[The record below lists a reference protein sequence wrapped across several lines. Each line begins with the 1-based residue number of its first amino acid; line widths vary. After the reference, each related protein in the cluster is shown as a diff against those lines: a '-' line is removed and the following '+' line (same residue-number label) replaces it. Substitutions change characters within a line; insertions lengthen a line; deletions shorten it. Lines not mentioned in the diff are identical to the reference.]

1 MYCYTFSL
9 DLHVLSAPPAFV
21 LSQDQTL
28 KKFRSDAH
36 TRAATSI
43 HLTSYSLYSV
53 VKEQTPK
60 RGSETHRSG
69 RELGTLHNR
78 QDHCQ
83 GTKTDS
89 QVWSRKRL
97 GRADCTTSLLARPSN
112 ERDNTGNR
120 LACLGVMKIS
130 RRNMLKAGSFGL
142 LAGMTGG
149 CDAVGGIFGRMFAIP
164 PRETTYFTPNSKFYV
179 VNYADS
185 VVKVAREVNIEQWR
199 LTVKGEVKKP
209 LSLGWRDILN
219 RDSFDQ
225 VSTLMC
231 IDTLPGGDSLGNA
244 LWRGISLKEL
254 LKEAGADE
262 EIARDVV
269 FRANDGYDD
278 SIPYTRAMQDDVML
292 AYLMNGEK
300 LPKEHGFPL
309 RLLVPGLYGIKNV
322 KWITEIEVYAGD
334 YQGYWQR
341 KGWTDDGTIKIFSRI
356 DSPGHY
362 QTLRGPE
369 QIFRGIAFGG
379 PNSISKVE
387 LSFDNG
393 QTWNECGLETPQSPY
408 SWVIWNYAWRPPK
421 RGKYQTV
428 VRATDTKG
436 QLQIAEIVRPQ
447 PAGASGLH
455 TIITDIEQI

>member
-1 MYCYTFSL
+1 MRLSRRT
-9 DLHVLSAPPAFV
+9 VLKA
-21 LSQDQTL
+21 
-28 KKFRSDAH
+28 
-36 TRAATSI
+36 
-43 HLTSYSLYSV
+43 
-53 VKEQTPK
+53 
-60 RGSETHRSG
+60 SG
-69 RELGTLHNR
+69 LGTLAA
-78 QDHCQ
+78 
-83 GTKTDS
+83 
-89 QVWSRKRL
+89 L
-97 GRADCTTSLLARPSN
+97 
-112 ERDNTGNR
+112 
-120 LACLGVMKIS
+120 
-130 RRNMLKAGSFGL
+130 
-142 LAGMTGG
+142 TGG

-199 LTVKGEVKKP
+199 LIVKGEVKKP

-262 EIARDVV
+262 ETARDVV

-278 SIPYTRAMQDDVML
+278 SIPYVRAMQDNVML

-362 QTLRGPE
+362 QGLSGPE

-393 QTWNECGLETPQSPY
+393 KTWTECAIETPQSPY

-455 TIITDIEQI
+455 TIIADIEQI